1 MYNILILIFM
11 IFPKKGL
18 TMIQDKKIVF
28 SGVQPSGN
36 LTIGNYLGAIKNFSR
51 FSEDYKTFY
60 CVVDLHA
67 ITVRQVPADL
77 RRRTYETLALYMAC
91 GLDEKKNTLFV
102 QSHVPAHA
110 ELGWILDCYTMFG
123 ELSRM
128 TQFKDKSAKHSQ
140 NINAGLFTYPSLMAA
155 DILLYQTDL
164 VPVGID
170 QKQHLE
176 LSRDIAMRFNQI
188 YGDTFTVPEGYIST
202 DTMKIMSL
210 AEPTAK
216 MSKSDPNQNAV
227 VYILDSKD
235 DIIRKFKKAV
245 TDSDAEVKYDPE
257 NKPGVSNLITIYG
270 AFTGKSAD
278 EVEREFAGSGYGDF
292 KLAVGEACADGLA
305 PVREEFARLMADKSH
320 LESVMKAG
328 ADEAAYYAR
337 KTMSKVRRKIGF
349 VN

>member
-1 MYNILILIFM
+1 M
-11 IFPKKGL
+11 IN
-18 TMIQDKKIVF
+18 DKKIVF

-51 FSEDYKTFY
+51 FSEEYKTFY

-67 ITVRQVPADL
+67 ITVRQVPAEL

-91 GLDEKKNTLFV
+91 GLKPESDTLFV
-102 QSHVPAHA
+102 QSHVKEHA

-128 TQFKDKSAKHSQ
+128 TQFKDKSAKNAQ
-140 NINAGLFTYPSLMAA
+140 NINAGLFTYPALMAA
-155 DILLYQTDL
+155 DILLYGTDV

-176 LSRDIAMRFNQI
+176 LARDVAMRFNQI
-188 YGDTFTVPEGYIST
+188 YSDTFTIPEGYISP

-210 AEPTAK
+210 AEPQSK

-245 TDSDAEVKYDPE
+245 TDSDSVVRYGED
-257 NKPGVSNLITIYG
+257 KPGVSNLMTIYK
-270 AFTGKSAD
+270 AFTGKSF
-278 EVEREFAGSGYGDF
+278 EEIEREFAGRGYGDF

-305 PVREEFARLMADKSH
+305 PVREEFSKLIADKAY
-320 LESVMKAG
+320 LEEVMKAG
-328 ADEAAYYAR
+328 ADDARRYAMR
-337 KTMSKVRRKIGF
+337 TMSKVRRKIGF

>member
-1 MYNILILIFM
+1 MPSGTKGSEM
-11 IFPKKGL
+11 IA
-18 TMIQDKKIVF
+18 DKKIVF

-67 ITVRQVPADL
+67 ITVRQVPAEL

-91 GLDEKKNTLFV
+91 GLDETKNTLFV

-110 ELGWILDCYTMFG
+110 ELGWMLDCYTMFG

-128 TQFKDKSAKHSQ
+128 TQFKDKSQKHAD
-140 NINAGLFTYPSLMAA
+140 NINAGLFTYPTLMAA
-155 DILLYQTDL
+155 DILLYQTDV
-164 VPVGID
+164 VPVGVD

-176 LSRDIAMRFNQI
+176 LARDIADRFNQA
-188 YGDTFTVPEGYIST
+188 YGDTFTVPEGYMST

-210 AEPTAK
+210 QEPTAK
-216 MSKSDPNQNAV
+216 MSKSDPNDNAV
-227 VYILDSKD
+227 VRILDSKD
-235 DIIRKFKKAV
+235 DIIRKFKRAV
-245 TDSDAEVKYDPE
+245 TDSETCIRYSE
-257 NKPGVSNLITIYG
+257 TKPGVSNLMSIYG
-270 AFTGKSAD
+270 AFTGKTM
-278 EVEREFAGSGYGDF
+278 EEIEREFDGKGYGDF

-305 PVREEFARLMADKSH
+305 SVRDEFARLMADKAH
-320 LESVMKAG
+320 LETVMKNG
-328 ADEAAYYAR
+328 ADEAAYYAL

>member
-1 MYNILILIFM
+1 MLA
-11 IFPKKGL
+11 
-18 TMIQDKKIVF
+18 DKKIVF

-67 ITVRQVPADL
+67 ITVRQVPAEL

-128 TQFKDKSAKHSQ
+128 TQFKDKSQKHAE
-140 NINAGLFTYPSLMAA
+140 NINAGLFTYPALMAA
-155 DILLYQTDL
+155 DILLYQTDV
-164 VPVGID
+164 VPTGVD

-176 LSRDIAMRFNQI
+176 LARDIAERFNQV
-188 YGDTFTVPEGYIST
+188 YGDTFTVPESYIPT

-210 AEPTAK
+210 QEPTAK
-216 MSKSDPNQNAV
+216 MSKSDPNDNAV
-227 VYILDSKD
+227 VRILDSKD
-235 DIIRKFKKAV
+235 DIMHKFKKAV
-245 TDSDAEVKYDPE
+245 TDSEASVRFSED
-257 NKPGVSNLITIYG
+257 KPGVSNLMTIYH
-270 AFTGKSAD
+270 AFTGKSFED
-278 EVEREFAGSGYGDF
+278 IEREFDGRGYGDF
-292 KLAVGEACADGLA
+292 KMAVGEACADGLA
-305 PVREEFARLMADKSH
+305 PVREEFARLMADKAH
-320 LESVMKAG
+320 LESVMKNG

>member
-1 MYNILILIFM
+1 MT
-11 IFPKKGL
+11 G
-18 TMIQDKKIVF
+18 DKKTVF

-36 LTIGNYLGAIKNFSR
+36 LTIGNYLGAIKNFAH
-51 FSEDYKTFY
+51 FSEEYKTFY

-67 ITVRQVPADL
+67 ITVRQVPAEL

-91 GLDEKKNTLFV
+91 GLDPAKNTLFV

-128 TQFKDKSAKHSQ
+128 TQFKDKSAKNAQ
-140 NINAGLFTYPSLMAA
+140 NINAGLFTYPALMAA
-155 DILLYQTDL
+155 DILLYGTDV

-176 LSRDIAMRFNQI
+176 LARDVAMRFNQI
-188 YGDTFTVPEGYIST
+188 YGDTFTVPEGYISQ

-227 VYILDSKD
+227 VYILDKKD
-235 DIIRKFKKAV
+235 DVMRKFKKAV
-245 TDSDAEVKYDPE
+245 TDSDAEVRYSE
-257 NKPGVSNLITIYG
+257 SKPGVSNLMTIYR
-270 AFTGKSAD
+270 AFTGKSYEDIEA
-278 EVEREFAGSGYGDF
+278 EFAGRGYGDF
-292 KLAVGEACADGLA
+292 KIAVGEACADGLA
-305 PVREEFARLMADKSH
+305 GVRSEFDRLIADKAY

-328 ADEAAYYAR
+328 ADEASYYAR
-337 KTMSKVRRKIGF
+337 KIMSKVRRKIGF

>member
-1 MYNILILIFM
+1 M
-11 IFPKKGL
+11 IN
-18 TMIQDKKIVF
+18 DKKIVF

-36 LTIGNYLGAIKNFSR
+36 LTIGNYLGAIKNFSH

-67 ITVRQVPADL
+67 ITVRQVPAEL

-91 GLDEKKNTLFV
+91 GLDETKNTLFV
-102 QSHVPAHA
+102 QSHVKEHA
-110 ELGWILDCYTMFG
+110 ELAWLLNCYTMFG

-128 TQFKDKSAKHSQ
+128 TQFKDKSAKHAQ
-140 NINAGLFTYPSLMAA
+140 NINAGLFTYPVLMAS
-155 DILLYQTDL
+155 DILLYQTDV

-176 LSRDIAMRFNQI
+176 LSRDIAMRFNQA
-188 YGDTFTVPEGYIST
+188 YSDTFTVPEGYIST

-210 AEPTAK
+210 AEPTLK
-216 MSKSDPNQNAV
+216 MSKSDPNPQAV

-235 DIIRKFKKAV
+235 DVMRKFKRAV
-245 TDSDAEVKYDPE
+245 TDSDTRVYYSPD
-257 NKPGVSNLITIYG
+257 KPGVSNLMTIYR
-270 AFTGKSAD
+270 AFTGKTF
-278 EVEREFAGSGYGDF
+278 EEIEREFDGKGYGDF

-305 PVREEFARLMADKSH
+305 PVREEFARLMADKAH

-328 ADEAAYYAR
+328 AEEARYYASR
-337 KTMSKVRRKIGF
+337 TISKVKKKIGF